1 MCLLVGIGRQ
11 GGDMKLVNGTPVR
24 VISPDARPEYR
35 GKCGVIKG
43 YTLPTVVIVEFH
55 DRQIE
60 RDIVHHVQFVET
72 EVEVVH
78 E

>member
-1 MCLLVGIGRQ
+1 
-11 GGDMKLVNGTPVR
+11 MKLVHGTPVR

-43 YTLPTVVIVEFH
+43 YTLSNVVLVEFH
-55 DRQIE
+55 DRQAE
-60 RDIVHHVQFVET
+60 RDVVYRVQFVET